1 MSRGI
6 CVSFVIAILAA
17 TFAGTTLASGQAQD
31 PLEPLQINVP
41 YRCSDGTTYTITA
54 CKPWGNAQ
62 VCTWREEKN
71 GQLIVEANSIRTQL
85 YGRLR
90 PCPPQKPATSQPGS
104 GPLNPAYLAELPSP
118 DRVMKEIQGSDA
130 TDTLNRQ
137 MGAMW
142 QLKRM
147 IEDAAGP
154 RQFRGLTPDE
164 GRLIGEYSYAYDR
177 LSKMPGAPRLSDFDV
192 DPRFRAELLD
202 RFHMNQIRTHLQQSD
217 AVFAQRHQQRLQ
229 AEQQQMQ
236 AAQARQENAMQEQK
250 AKDEDSKRMQ
260 RCIAAGR
267 STWDCTGD
275 ALKKGFGDL
284 MGVVDPSFK
293 KAFTSEPGL
302 RLSGI
307 WKIEGFTLIF
317 PKDSDAF
324 SIGCCGFDLGPNG
337 PYTIVN
343 TGSQLEVRLAT
354 LPKPI
359 IFVLKNG
366 HLVGPGMVPLTGKI
380 QTGVQHWVRRYSD
393 GHTEPYSVPVYADRT
408 SKANAGNLP
417 FAGAAPGV
425 GVGQLANLGMFRDT
439 EKAVT
444 GSKDFKEPPGLR
456 LVGNYGG
463 SSGFS
468 AEFNRKSVVVGCGD
482 AAVAQ
487 NYTIDSNGGTVI
499 VKVEN
504 GSQPIVLTLHPDMTI
519 SGPGQVQ
526 LSGRSLVGMK
536 HTDDN
541 SQLVFRPVSAACNV
555 GNLALLQEGPSEAE
569 RGAAAARAS
578 IPGPI
583 MTNGQPAAFRSDGSL
598 ASSPSEA
605 PASAAVQAGPASA
618 LVSLTTFT
626 PQPGAPSPLAG
637 HHMILLHESF
647 ADILTRHGF
656 TPLPGKTIFQAWADS
671 CSRREPKCQQALA
684 AIAPGN
690 AGVVTIGPDGKASF
704 PAVPQGTYFIF
715 GSAKFND
722 SLLLW
727 DVKIEAKPGS
737 QRVALDPR
745 NAVSLTEIR
754 PRQ

>member
-1 MSRGI
+1 MLRQCGI
-6 CVSFVIAILAA
+6 RVALVMAMLAA
-17 TFAGTTLASGQAQD
+17 TLAGATPASGQAQD

-41 YRCSDGTTYTITA
+41 YRCADGTTYTITA
-54 CKPWGNAQ
+54 CNPWKNTQ

-71 GQLIVEANSIRTQL
+71 GQLIVEANSVRTQM

-90 PCPPQKPATSQPGS
+90 PCPPQKPNTSQAAQS

-118 DRVMKEIQGSDA
+118 DGVMKEIQGSDA

-142 QLKRM
+142 QFKRM

-154 RQFRGLTPDE
+154 RKFRGLTPDE
-164 GRLIGEYSYAYDR
+164 GRLIGVYSYAYDR

-192 DPRFRAELLD
+192 DPRFRAELWD
-202 RFHMNQIRTHLQQSD
+202 RFHMNQIRAQIQQSD
-217 AVFAQRHQQRLQ
+217 AVFAERHQQRLQ

-236 AAQARQENAMQEQK
+236 AAQARQKAAMEEQQ
-250 AKDEDSKRMQ
+250 AKDEDSKRVQ
-260 RCIAAGR
+260 RCIASGR
-267 STWDCTGD
+267 SAWDCTGE
-275 ALKKGFGDL
+275 ALKKGMGDM

-307 WKIEGFTLIF
+307 WKIADFTLIF
-317 PKDSDAF
+317 PSDSDLF

-343 TGSQLEVRLAT
+343 TGSQLEIRLAT

-359 IFVLKNG
+359 TFVLKNG
-366 HLVGPGMVPLTGKI
+366 HLVGPGRVPLTGKI
-380 QTGVQHWVRRYSD
+380 QTGVQNYVRTYTD
-393 GHTEPYSVPVYADRT
+393 GHTERYSVPVYSDRT
-408 SKANAGNLP
+408 SNANAGDLP
-417 FAGAAPGV
+417 FTGAAPGI
-425 GVGQLANLGMFRDT
+425 GVGQLAKLGMFHDT

-456 LVGNYGG
+456 LIGNFGG
-463 SSGFS
+463 PSGFT

-487 NYTIDSNGGTVI
+487 NYTIHSNGGQVA
-499 VKVEN
+499 VNVEN
-504 GSQPIVLTLHPDMTI
+504 GSQPIVLTIHPDMTI

-526 LSGRSLVGMK
+526 VSGRSLVGMK

-541 SQLVFRPVSAACNV
+541 SQLVFKPVSAACNV
-555 GNLALLQEGPSEAE
+555 GNLTLVHEGPSEAE

-583 MTNGQPAAFRSDGSL
+583 MANGQSAAFRSDGSL
-598 ASSPSEA
+598 VSSPSGV
-605 PASAAVQAGPASA
+605 PASAPAPAGPASA
-618 LVSLTTFT
+618 LISLAAFT
-626 PQPGAPSPLAG
+626 VQAGGPSPLAG
-637 HHMILLHESF
+637 HHMVLLHQSF
-647 ADILTRHGF
+647 ADILARYGF
-656 TPLPGKTIFQAWADS
+656 SPPPGKTIFQAWADS
-671 CSRREPKCQQALA
+671 CSRREPRCQQALA
-684 AIAPGN
+684 AITPGN
-690 AGVVTIGPDGKASF
+690 AGVATISPDGKASF

-715 GSAKFND
+715 GSMKLKD
-722 SLLLW
+722 HGLLW
-727 DVKIEAKPGS
+727 DVKIDAKPGS
-737 QRVALDPR
+737 QTVALEPR
-745 NAVSLTEIR
+745 NAVSVN
-754 PRQ
+754 